1 MSNVIKL
8 GSDILPGEPSPDI
21 IETVERLLEMAKSG
35 HIRAIAYATIRES
48 DVVGTGWDGTAGTR
62 YSLGSAIMMLHSRYA
77 EGLLR
82 GAESE

>member
-8 GSDILPGEPSPDI
+8 GSDVLQGEPSAEL
-21 IETVERLLEMAKSG
+21 IETIERLLEMAKSG
-35 HIRAIAYATIRES
+35 HLRAIAYATIREC

-62 YSLGSAIMMLHSRYA
+62 YSLGSAIMMLQSRYA